1 MTVKENQASTQKLI
15 DFLSAAADAE
25 QVRLQPLPSHA
36 IAEEEEHLRRHYALV
51 LAALL
56 TAQEQV
62 SETQSRLLVLL
73 LDSLGLGDIRAE
85 LFDSARNLEP
95 DTLLEAARLIREANW
110 QEELLVDA
118 LILLRLDATLS
129 ADTVKLVGE
138 LAAFLGLDAKE
149 VELRA
154 NHASQILGLGD
165 TANET
170 LVQHWPQRVPYELSA
185 EKLQQGINGGL
196 WFVNRKLEVNFP
208 WQASDAVFIFE
219 SEASIYTDGHTDITE
234 LNNCQ
239 FHLAKLVFTGVG
251 EVQMK
256 DCFWNGTYI
265 EASEAISSTGVNINV
280 ENCEFTTP
288 NATALAVTKANL
300 SVSNCRFSHCGSKET
315 SVGGIYHL
323 NDSAEA
329 QGIVFLVS
337 GFSTHDSSKRQ
348 AIINCYFHSCVGE
361 LTGAIWISSLQ
372 NVESCEF
379 IDCHSTSIEEIKN
392 LAVFTAN
399 EAQSSPAVKDSVFR
413 NSSLS
418 IGSAYWNVDK
428 TFIENCQFDNSNVYY
443 HKKERRNTIHSG
455 CVFNGG
461 SAIDK
466 KLN

>member
-1 MTVKENQASTQKLI
+1 MTAKENPVSAKKLI

-118 LILLRLDATLS
+118 LILLRLDAPLS

-138 LAAFLGLDAKE
+138 LAAFLGLGAE
-149 VELRA
+149 QVELRA

-170 LVQHWPQRVPYELSA
+170 LVQHWPQRVPYELTTD
-185 EKLQQGINGGL
+185 KLQQGINGGL
-196 WFVNRKLEVNFP
+196 WFVNKKMEVNFP

-239 FHLAKLVFTGVG
+239 FHLAQLVFTGVG
-251 EVQMK
+251 EVQMEN
-256 DCFWNGTYI
+256 CTWHGIYP
-265 EASEAISSTGVNINV
+265 EAADVFYSTGVQADIK
-280 ENCEFTTP
+280 NCEFTTT
-288 NATALAVTKANL
+288 NATAVTIIGADLAVENG
-300 SVSNCRFSHCGSKET
+300 RFFKCGSKENQ
-315 SVGGIYHL
+315 VGAIYHA
-323 NDSAEA
+323 NTGD
-329 QGIVFLVS
+329 QWGNNTKKQDIN
-337 GFSTHDSSKRQ
+337 
-348 AIINCYFHSCVGE
+348 NCYFNDCIGK
-361 LTGAIWISSLQ
+361 LAGAIWTNYLKAVDSS
-372 NVESCEF
+372 EF
-379 IDCHSTSIEEIKN
+379 IDCRSTAIEGVTT
-392 LAVFTAN
+392 LAIYTAN
-399 EAQSSPAVKDSVFR
+399 GIQGNPAVNSSIFR

-418 IGSAYWNVDK
+418 IGSASYSGSKICIN
-428 TFIENCQFDNSNVYY
+428 NCQLDKSDLYYYNKYSSSTIQSGCIFNDSNVIE
-443 HKKERRNTIHSG
+443 KI
-455 CVFNGG
+455 
-461 SAIDK
+461 
-466 KLN
+466 LN

>member
-15 DFLSAAADAE
+15 DFLSAASDAE

-118 LILLRLDATLS
+118 LILMRLDAPLN
-129 ADTVKLVGE
+129 ADTIKLVGE
-138 LAAFLGLDAKE
+138 LAAFLGLDAE
-149 VELRA
+149 LVELRA
-154 NHASQILGLGD
+154 NHAAQILGLGD

-170 LVQHWPQRVPYELSA
+170 LVQHWPQRVPYELTTD
-185 EKLQQGINGGL
+185 KLQQGISGGL
-196 WFVNRKLEVNFP
+196 WFVNKKLEVNFP

-219 SEASIYTDGHTDITE
+219 PEASIYTDGHTDITE

-239 FHLAKLVFTGVG
+239 FHLAQLVFTGVG
-251 EVQMK
+251 KVQMK
-256 DCFWNGTYI
+256 NCAWHGTYP
-265 EASEAISSTGVNINV
+265 EAAHAFYSTGVQADIN
-280 ENCEFTTP
+280 NCEFTTI
-288 NATALAVTKANL
+288 NATAVTIIGADL
-300 SVSNCRFSHCGSKET
+300 TVENCRFVKCGSESK
-315 SVGGIYHL
+315 SAGAVYHD
-323 NDSAEA
+323 NCTGSFKHS
-329 QGIVFLVS
+329 I
-337 GFSTHDSSKRQ
+337 T
-348 AIINCYFHSCVGE
+348 NCYFKNCIGKLS
-361 LTGAIWISSLQ
+361 GAIWSYNLLEIH
-372 NVESCEF
+372 SCEF
-379 IDCHSTSIEEIKN
+379 IDCRSTDIEGIKN
-392 LAVFTAN
+392 LAVFTAY
-399 EAQSSPAVKDSVFR
+399 EARNNPAVKDSVFR

-418 IGSAYWNVDK
+418 LGSAHWTHSNK
-428 TFIENCQFDNSNVYY
+428 FIINCQFRHSNVYY
-443 HKKERRNTIHSG
+443 HNRYSGNITHSD